1 MRKVFGLLD
10 DEQREALLELA
21 DLGTAMFSSGLIV
34 ALMKGIADLLA

>member
-1 MRKVFGLLD
+1 MRKVVSRLD

-34 ALMKGIADLLA
+34 ATLMWADSLFG